1 MHDFQGS
8 VSLDTL
14 SAIWDSF
21 FYAPES
27 PATLALFRIAF
38 GALLLADALFHLK
51 DCRLYLA
58 PDGILD
64 FKTWRTHY
72 NARLFSLLAV
82 LPPSLASV
90 RALLAVHFLAIFG
103 LIAGWALPFCA
114 VIVFVTLS
122 SLQHRN
128 PFIINS
134 GDVAMKMMAF
144 FFIFASF
151 SADMFSVDALR
162 HGAPSTASEPWSL
175 RLLQV
180 LVATIYFKSMYWKL
194 LGATWRN
201 GTAVFYVLNVKRYQR
216 RPFPAVLRTPLIYKT
231 LSWATL
237 VIWGALAMLVWID
250 ELRYP
255 VMAVGVVFHLGMDIF
270 LRIRM
275 FQWVMMTGLVLFIR
289 PADAQMMLNGL
300 NTFAQRFI

>member
-1 MHDFQGS
+1 
-8 VSLDTL
+8 
-14 SAIWDSF
+14 
-21 FYAPES
+21 
-27 PATLALFRIAF
+27 
-38 GALLLADALFHLK
+38 
-51 DCRLYLA
+51 
-58 PDGILD
+58 
-64 FKTWRTHY
+64 
-72 NARLFSLLAV
+72 V

-90 RALLAVHFLAIFG
+90 QALLAVHFLAIFG
-103 LIAGWALPFCA
+103 LIAGWALPLCA
-114 VIVFVTLS
+114 VTVFLTLS

-144 FFIFASF
+144 FFIFASWA
-151 SADMFSVDALR
+151 ADMFSVDALR
-162 HGAPSTASEPWSL
+162 HGASPAIFEPWSL

-201 GTAVFYVLNVKRYQR
+201 GSAVFYVLNVKRYQR
-216 RPFPAVLRTPLIYKT
+216 WPFPAVFRVPMIYKT
-231 LSWATL
+231 LSWGTL
-237 VIWGALAMLVWID
+237 AIWGALAVLVWID

-255 VMAVGVVFHLGMDIF
+255 VMAVGVLFHVGMDIF

-289 PADAQMMLNGL
+289 PVDAQIVLDGL
-300 NTFAQRFI
+300 SAFAHRLF